1 MMLAKVANR
10 WVTPENEENGEVG
23 SIKDFK
29 PREVIQNTRKNL
41 REKIRG
47 GGGEEGFLKRAKNM
61 AKSTI

>member
-23 SIKDFK
+23 SIKDFN
-29 PREVIQNTRKNL
+29 PREVIQNSRKNL

-47 GGGEEGFLKRAKNM
+47 EEGFFKKAKNM